1 MSDQLSMSRV
11 VRISEDA
18 YEIATAY
25 GSGLSEGIRMMDAI
39 IRELRT
45 TGRSPLDLKEIE
57 RMVRSAVRDEI
68 ESVVYR
74 G

>member
-1 MSDQLSMSRV
+1 MSRV

>member
-1 MSDQLSMSRV
+1 MSRV

-45 TGRSPLDLKEIE
+45 TGRSPLDVKEIE
-57 RMVRSAVRDEI
+57 RIVRSAVRDEI

>member
-1 MSDQLSMSRV
+1 MSRV

-45 TGRSPLDLKEIE
+45 TGRSPLDVKEIE